1 MSMSLGI
8 PDDSR
13 RWVALP
19 FFGVRQ
25 AGFPFHWLTELEA
38 PGAVSSSERFLAA
51 CSQFEQARADARAAL
66 HIAERTGPG
75 QRPSPDLPSIRRAV
89 ELASPLPPQ
98 AIEAL
103 SGACRAEAG
112 TGLAEAGARWNAAV
126 DTMRQ
131 ALANYEGICRQVLT
145 RHSMAVADRFRA
157 DRMKNVL
164 LISNH
169 NNYELFED
177 FLSRP
182 VRLTDGGVQR
192 RDRGKIDTLVMYL
205 QRVCSKNDTTSKF
218 GPFTLGLMDAAAPS
232 ITWNG
237 VGPISGTAFYSH
249 WSAEAIAS
257 AISQAQPVA
266 PWLRPRRGP
275 GAFLDGTT
283 LHVLEMDFDPAFI
296 GAVRRGVRLREPVQV
311 SQRDADLLLLCDGQ
325 RTLQDVFEAWRRGH
339 GRGNGPDQSGQ
350 DGWDGFLERVKAM
363 AAAGALIAELEV
375 PVGPPDPLARL
386 LADLPAADGQGPHD
400 GLRLWRGELEAASRD
415 LAEFPAA
422 STPRRQQIFRN
433 LEEQFA
439 KLTGQVAA
447 RGLGKVYA
455 DRSLLS
461 EEFHRVLPGLRIG
474 GRLLRVIEE
483 DLAPVYDLFLLGPR
497 RRLTAERDL
506 LADWWQTRFPAG
518 RSVSPVVFLRDFLDD
533 LDRIEPRYLAID
545 REIDSLN
552 ELVRDELLPA
562 SATGESVVTID
573 GQRLGALLDA
583 HSVPTPAVCNIDLM
597 VVADSAESIR
607 RGSFRVLVGECHAVR
622 ELLSHGPLGSFLQA
636 FDTSFGA
643 QVAARYAALLPADE
657 IVADVIRSHSDKT
670 LAQLSLPGIDVEVQG
685 RSPKDRS
692 EVLALHDLQVVL
704 DGSRLRLYAP
714 RLRTFVRLM
723 GPPLGTFQLPRNP
736 FTIFGWPRYYSGPPV
751 KSAGLSH
758 VPRLELGRTILQRE
772 RWNVPAEEF
781 ARPIAYGSARFDD
794 IAGGDFLRAKRVQ
807 RDHRLPRH
815 VFVKV
820 SGEAKPIYVDFDA
833 PLLVRQLVRLA
844 RKTSGQIEITEMLPG
859 PDGLWFPGED
869 GLVTCELRLGMFSQV
884 S

>member
-1 MSMSLGI
+1 MSIGI
-8 PDDSR
+8 PDVSR
-13 RWVALP
+13 QWVALP

-38 PGAVSSSERFLAA
+38 PGTVSASAQFLAA
-51 CSQFEQARADARAAL
+51 CAQFEQARADVRAAL
-66 HIAERTGPG
+66 RIAERTGPEL
-75 QRPSPDLPSIRRAV
+75 RPSLDLPPIRRAI

-98 AIEAL
+98 AIEAVL
-103 SGACRAEAG
+103 GACQADPG
-112 TGLAEAGARWNAAV
+112 TSLAEAGARWNAAV
-126 DTMRQ
+126 DTMRR
-131 ALANYEGICRQVLT
+131 ALATYEDICRHVLT
-145 RHSMAVADRFRA
+145 RHSLAVADRFRS

-169 NNYELFED
+169 NNYEQFED

-182 VRLTDGGVQR
+182 LRLTDGVVDR

-205 QRVCSKNDTTSKF
+205 QRVCAKNDTTSRF
-218 GPFTLGLMDAAAPS
+218 GPFTLGRMDAAAPS
-232 ITWNG
+232 ITWHG
-237 VGPISGTAFYSH
+237 VGQVSGTAFYSH

-257 AISQAQPVA
+257 AISQTQPTA

-283 LHVLEMDFDPAFI
+283 LHVLEMDFDPTFL
-296 GAVRRGVRLREPVQV
+296 GEVRRGVRLREPAQI

-325 RTLQDVFEAWRRGH
+325 RTLREIFVAWRRGH
-339 GRGNGPDQSGQ
+339 GGGGGSDQSEQ
-350 DGWDGFLERVKAM
+350 YDWDGFLQRVKAM

-375 PVGPPDPLARL
+375 PVGTPDPVARL
-386 LADLPAADGQGPHD
+386 LADLPAADGSGTED
-400 GLRLWRGELEAASRD
+400 GLRSWREELEAAAGA

-422 STPRRQQIFRN
+422 SVPRRQQLFRE

-439 KLTGQVAA
+439 KLTGQAA
-447 RGLGKVYA
+447 TRGLGKVYA

-461 EEFHRVLPGLRIG
+461 EEFHRVLSDLRIG
-474 GRLLRVIEE
+474 GRLLRTIED
-483 DLAPVYDLFLLGPR
+483 DLGPVYDLFLLSPR

-506 LADWWQTRFPAG
+506 LADWWQARFPAG
-518 RSVSPVVFLRDFLDD
+518 QAVSPAVFLRDFLDD
-533 LDRIEPRYLAID
+533 LDRLEPRYLAID

-562 SATGESVVTID
+562 SAIGESAVTID
-573 GQRLGALLDA
+573 SQRLSALLDA
-583 HSVPTPAVCNIDLM
+583 NSVPTPAVCNIDLM
-597 VVADSAESIR
+597 VVADSAESVR

-643 QVAARYAALLPADE
+643 QVAARYGALLPADE

-692 EVLALHDLQVVL
+692 QVLALHDLQVVL
-704 DGSRLRLYAP
+704 DGSCLRLYSP

-751 KSAGLSH
+751 KTAGLSH

-807 RDHRLPRH
+807 RDHGLPRH
-815 VFVKV
+815 VFVKL
-820 SGEAKPIYVDFDA
+820 SGEAKPVYVDFDA
-833 PLLVRQLVRLA
+833 PLLVRQLARLA
-844 RKTSGQIEITEMLPG
+844 RKASGRIEITEMLPG

-869 GLVTCELRLGMFSQV
+869 GPVTCELRLGMFSQV